1 MKRRKDLLCLL
12 LISFLILVFFARYLS
27 GKNLFFATD
36 EASSDLLDFY
46 YPQRA
51 YLADHLKQGQI
62 PLWTPYQQNGFPFLA
77 EAQTGV
83 FYPPNLILFRLLPTP
98 LAFNWSIILSY
109 FILSFGTYFFL
120 RTIKLDR
127 LAAFFGS
134 LVITFSGFFIAH
146 LKHVPLLQ
154 VATFLPWTLLL
165 TEKIITTYRSQYA
178 LGLAFIMALMILP
191 GHLPTAYSIILF
203 ALFYFLL
210 RLAQEFK
217 ERGEAIKPL
226 VLFFFSLLLSF
237 LLSAIQ
243 LLPTLEMIP
252 YSTRNIPLV
261 SVNFSSKLIDQIMMF
276 INPFSF
282 GNPGLGNYLAS
293 KPNFWEINGYLG
305 LLPLLLALYAFLK
318 IKQISPFKA
327 LLIVSLIFVFGM
339 PRGFFDFLWNFLPGL
354 IFTRIPSR
362 FLLFTDF
369 SLIVLAAF
377 SMQKLIQKRLSEG
390 KTIVIAILLFTV
402 LDLGW
407 YFYQYYGSM
416 SAQKW
421 QETPQSAAFL
431 HQDKQSFRITNI
443 GQDFS
448 YSLAYQ
454 AAGGWL
460 GNSDYFLAAKETLPP
475 TLNSLFKIPSVHF
488 QYEYAGA
495 FALSRRSQL
504 SLLTQGEDLFKPSA
518 PKILGLQNVKYLL
531 SMTPLPPEATSSFKL
546 VFETSPKAELPP
558 LTILENPQFLPR
570 AYFVPTSLVLTRE
583 KALAFMISSDFNP
596 HQQVILEKNLDLPQN
611 GQGTKKQDIRLVEDA
626 EDRLQFQVETPTS
639 AYFVLTDSF
648 YPGWKAK
655 IDGQETEIAVAN
667 YAFRAI
673 PIPAGKHLVEFNYQP
688 VSFYL
693 GALITLLTLIGMVVF
708 FLVNLFKKSISKLLR
723 FSG

>member
-1 MKRRKDLLCLL
+1 MKKNLFFL
-12 LISFLILVFFARYLS
+12 LILSLLILIFFSRYLT

-46 YPQRA
+46 YPQRVF
-51 YLADHLKQGQI
+51 LAEHLKQNQI

-77 EAQTGV
+77 EAQTGI
-83 FYPPNLILFRLLPTP
+83 FYPPNLILLRLLPTP

-120 RTIKLDR
+120 KTLKLDSI
-127 LAAFFGS
+127 AAFFGS
-134 LVITFSGFFIAH
+134 LVITFSGFFITH

-154 VATFLPWTLLL
+154 VAAFLPWILLF
-165 TEKIITTYRSQYA
+165 TEKIITTYSSKYA
-178 LGLAFIMALMILP
+178 LGLAFILALMILP
-191 GHLPTAYSIILF
+191 GHLPTSYSIILF

-217 ERGEAIKPL
+217 KRGETAKPI
-226 VLFFFSLLLSF
+226 VLFFLSLLLSLF
-237 LLSAIQ
+237 LSAIQ

-261 SVNFSSKLIDQIMMF
+261 SVNFSSKLIDQIMIF
-276 INPFSF
+276 LNPFIF
-282 GNPGLGNYLAS
+282 GNPGLGNYLPS
-293 KPNFWEINGYLG
+293 KPNLWEINGYLG
-305 LLPLLLALYAFLK
+305 LIPLFLAVYAFFKVKQIFPFKTLLAL
-318 IKQISPFKA
+318 
-327 LLIVSLIFVFGM
+327 SLIFVFGV

-369 SLIVLAAF
+369 FLIVLAAF
-377 SMQKLIQKRLSEG
+377 CLQKLIQKRLSEG
-390 KTIVIAILLFTV
+390 KAIVLAILIFTA

-407 YFYQYYGSM
+407 YFYPYYGSM
-416 SAQKW
+416 SANKW
-421 QETPQSAAFL
+421 QETPQSATFL
-431 HQDKQSFRITNI
+431 KKDAENFRIANF

-448 YSLAYQ
+448 YPLAYQ

-460 GNSDYFLAAKETLPP
+460 RNTDYFLAAKETLPP
-475 TLNSLFKIPSVHF
+475 TLNSLFDISSIHF

-504 SLLTQGEDLFKPSA
+504 SLLAQKEDLFNPSA
-518 PKILGLQNVKYLL
+518 PKLLGLQNIKYIL
-531 SMTPLPPEATSSFKL
+531 SMAPLPPEATSSFKL

-570 AYFVPTSLVLTRE
+570 AYLVPTSLVLTRE

-596 HQQVILEKNLDLPQN
+596 IQQVILEKNLDLPQN
-611 GQGTKKQDIRLVEDA
+611 GQGTKKQDIRLLEDE
-626 EDRLQFQVETPTS
+626 EDRLQFQVETPAS

-655 IDGQETEIAVAN
+655 IDGQETEIVVAN

-673 PIPAGKHLVEFNYQP
+673 AIPAGKHLIEFSFKP
-688 VSFYL
+688 ISFYL
-693 GALITLLTLIGMVVF
+693 GALITLLTLIAMVVF
-708 FLVNLFKKSISKLLR
+708 FLVNPFKKSILRLLK